1 MNERLTFRVA
11 KRILGGIVARRFRF
25 RVRPGH
31 AFMTFSN
38 DASTSGGSSDAAEEV
53 VVSEAEAARL
63 LRLGR
68 RGLELIEVIED
79 QPSAAKKKLPG

>member
-1 MNERLTFRVA
+1 
-11 KRILGGIVARRFRF
+11 
-25 RVRPGH
+25 
-31 AFMTFSN
+31 MTFSN
-38 DASTSGGSSDAAEEV
+38 DASTPGGSSEAGEEM

-79 QPSAAKKKLPG
+79 QPAAPKKKLPG

>member
-1 MNERLTFRVA
+1 
-11 KRILGGIVARRFRF
+11 
-25 RVRPGH
+25 
-31 AFMTFSN
+31 MTFSN
-38 DASTSGGSSDAAEEV
+38 DASTPGGSSEAGEEM
-53 VVSEAEAARL
+53 VVSEEEAARL